1 MKITRKI
8 TTEGNVVIRYAGQ
21 RLAFS
26 FKLPS
31 TGRAAARRPRE
42 FRVHA
47 VVVRERRMQ
56 YVVDRSM
63 ITMYTKVYNNV
74 TCGDAIEHARSLQRD
89 PRRDSLST
97 YIQFPILSPSFALGR
112 LCPLR
117 FSMTVMAVSLGKVK
131 DAPKVEKGHR
141 YSKRAFRRIDFRQR
155 EK

>member
-1 MKITRKI
+1 MP
-8 TTEGNVVIRYAGQ
+8 GNVSHSRSNSLRLGEPLLEGRENFVCTRSSYAN
-21 RLAFS
+21 
-26 FKLPS
+26 
-31 TGRAAARRPRE
+31 
-42 FRVHA
+42 V
-47 VVVRERRMQ
+47 Q

-89 PRRDSLST
+89 PRHGSLST

-131 DAPKVEKGHR
+131 DAPKVEEGHR
-141 YSKRAFRRIDFRQR
+141 YSERAFRRIDFR
-155 EK
+155 